1 MINLDR
7 LKSIDLSEVKTVS
20 QSKDMIVALLNV
32 VEGLFGENEK
42 QSSQIQELQNE
53 IERLKGEKGRPTFQ
67 PNKESDQKRR
77 GTDKKPR
84 NKNNKKGGKKGTIK
98 INREIVCKINRST
111 LPPDAEFKGYEE
123 HLQQDLEVKVVN
135 TLYKIEIFYSKRNN
149 KTYRAEVPER
159 GKGMYGSGVKTWLTI
174 LNRFCD
180 TTHGRLKV
188 LFESLGISISSG
200 SINNYLLEPKEWVL
214 EEQNE
219 ILKAGISSG
228 SYGQID
234 GTKSIE
240 RGISKATQ
248 IICGAYFTTFY
259 TKPDKTRLSIIEA
272 LQGIVAGHSAMKYG
286 YNELTKELLANTAVS
301 KSDRKRLEQIFGN
314 KEETGTFE
322 WLGEMDAFEQ
332 QMSTLAPRVM
342 SKKNVYARIVESFA
356 LSYYYSQEEFPVLE
370 SLISDDAPE
379 YRKLSR
385 ILHGLCWIHDA
396 RYYKKL
402 VPRID
407 RHRDILTEVM
417 DQYWEFYGRLL
428 AYKKASKSEQKLQSE
443 IIKEDF
449 DSIFSQKTQYFQANK
464 CLERTLKNKE
474 KLLAVLDN
482 PALPLHNNAAELG
495 ARRIVRKRD
504 ISLHSWSSTG
514 TIVRDA
520 FMSIIQTCL
529 KLDVSPYNYIMD
541 RIKGKYAMPHL
552 KSLIYQ
558 AET

>member
-1 MINLDR
+1 MIDFGI
-7 LKSIDLSEVKTVS
+7 LKNIDLSKVETLAQSREINVS
-20 QSKDMIVALLNV
+20 LLNV
-32 VEGLFGENEK
+32 VEGLFAENEK

-53 IERLKGEKGRPTFQ
+53 IERLKGERSRPTFR

-77 GTDKKPR
+77 GTEKEPR
-84 NKNNKKGGKKGTIK
+84 NKNHKKGGKKGTIK
-98 INREIVCKINRST
+98 VSQEILCKVDRST

-135 TLYKIEIFYSKRNN
+135 TLYKIEIFYSKRNH
-149 KTYRAEVPER
+149 KTYRGEVPES

-188 LFESLGISISSG
+188 LFESLGISISKG
-200 SINNYLLEPKEWVL
+200 SINNYLLEPREWVL
-214 EEQNE
+214 AEQNA
-219 ILKAGISSG
+219 IMKAGISSG

-234 GTKSIE
+234 GTKSVE

-248 IICGAYFTTFY
+248 IICGAFFTTFY

-272 LQGIVAGHSAMKYG
+272 LLGIVAGQSAMKYG
-286 YNELTKELLANTAVS
+286 YNELTKELLASTTVS
-301 KSDRKRLEQIFGN
+301 IGDRKKLEQIFGN
-314 KEETGTFE
+314 KQETGTFE
-322 WLGEMDAFEQ
+322 WLGELGAFEQ
-332 QMSTLAPRVM
+332 QMRSLAPGVM
-342 SKKNVYARIVESFA
+342 SKKNVYARVVESFA
-356 LSYYYSQEEFPVLE
+356 LSYYYSQEDFPIMD

-379 YRKLSR
+379 YRKLASV
-385 ILHGLCWIHDA
+385 LHGLCWIHDA

-407 RHRDILTEVM
+407 RHRDILTGVM
-417 DQYWEFYGRLL
+417 DQYWKFYGRLL
-428 AYKKASKSEQKLQSE
+428 DYKKAPKGEQKQQYE

-449 DSIFSQKTQYFQANK
+449 DRIFKQKTQYFQVNN

-529 KLDVSPYNYIMD
+529 KLDVSPFNYIMD
-541 RIKGKYAMPHL
+541 RIKGEYHMPHL
-552 KSLIYQ
+552 KTLIYQ
-558 AET
+558 TKS